1 MNLVNRGFF
10 LFLIEK
16 AKILRIQCEGV
27 KKVQDEEIIERI
39 KKKDYAGL
47 EQLLAVYGDS
57 MLRTIHSV
65 LSQPHEV
72 SERQDVANEVF
83 YEVWQK
89 IAAYQPERSRLIT
102 WLLLIS
108 RSRAI
113 DHKRKLNKRSL
124 EEKPVDEQEL
134 AIEDSPLTKENF
146 LGFIEDLEALD
157 QRIFLLYYFYQES
170 PETIAEQTD
179 LNISAIY
186 NRLSRGRKRLKE
198 RMTIDGF

>member
-1 MNLVNRGFF
+1 M
-10 LFLIEK
+10 
-16 AKILRIQCEGV
+16 

-47 EQLLAVYGDS
+47 EELLAVYGDS

-134 AIEDSPLTKENF
+134 SIEESPLTKENF
-146 LGFIEDLEALD
+146 LCFIEDLEALD

-179 LNISAIY
+179 LNVSAIY

>member
-1 MNLVNRGFF
+1 
-10 LFLIEK
+10 
-16 AKILRIQCEGV
+16 V

-47 EQLLAVYGDS
+47 EELLAVYGDS

-108 RSRAI
+108 RTRAI

-134 AIEDSPLTKENF
+134 AIEESPLTKENF
-146 LGFIEDLEALD
+146 LCFIEDLEALD

-179 LNISAIY
+179 LNVSAIY

>member
-1 MNLVNRGFF
+1 M
-10 LFLIEK
+10 
-16 AKILRIQCEGV
+16 

-47 EQLLAVYGDS
+47 EELLAVYGDS

-134 AIEDSPLTKENF
+134 AIEESPLTKETF
-146 LGFIEDLEALD
+146 LCFIEDLEALD

-179 LNISAIY
+179 LNVSAIY

-198 RMTIDGF
+198 RMNIDGF

>member
-1 MNLVNRGFF
+1 M
-10 LFLIEK
+10 
-16 AKILRIQCEGV
+16 

-47 EQLLAVYGDS
+47 EELLAVYGDS

-108 RSRAI
+108 RSGAI

-134 AIEDSPLTKENF
+134 AIEESPLTKETF

-179 LNISAIY
+179 LNVSAIY

>member
-1 MNLVNRGFF
+1 M
-10 LFLIEK
+10 
-16 AKILRIQCEGV
+16 
-27 KKVQDEEIIERI
+27 QDEEIIERI

-47 EQLLAVYGDS
+47 EELLAVYGDS

-83 YEVWQK
+83 YEVWQN

-134 AIEDSPLTKENF
+134 AIEESPLTKETF

-179 LNISAIY
+179 LNVSAIY

-198 RMTIDGF
+198 RITIDGF

>member
-1 MNLVNRGFF
+1 M
-10 LFLIEK
+10 
-16 AKILRIQCEGV
+16 
-27 KKVQDEEIIERI
+27 QDEEIIERI
-39 KKKDYAGL
+39 KKKDYAAL
-47 EQLLAVYGDS
+47 EELLAVYGDS

-113 DHKRKLNKRSL
+113 DQKRKLNKRSL

-134 AIEDSPLTKENF
+134 AIEESPLTKETF
-146 LGFIEDLEALD
+146 LCFIEDLEALD

-179 LNISAIY
+179 LNVSAIY

>member
-1 MNLVNRGFF
+1 M
-10 LFLIEK
+10 
-16 AKILRIQCEGV
+16 

-47 EQLLAVYGDS
+47 EELLAVYGDS

-134 AIEDSPLTKENF
+134 AIEDSPLTKETF
-146 LGFIEDLEALD
+146 LGFIEELEALD

-179 LNISAIY
+179 LNVSAIY

>member
-1 MNLVNRGFF
+1 M
-10 LFLIEK
+10 
-16 AKILRIQCEGV
+16 
-27 KKVQDEEIIERI
+27 QDEEIIERI

-134 AIEDSPLTKENF
+134 AFEDSPLTKENF

>member
-1 MNLVNRGFF
+1 M
-10 LFLIEK
+10 
-16 AKILRIQCEGV
+16 
-27 KKVQDEEIIERI
+27 QDEEIIERI

-47 EQLLAVYGDS
+47 EELLAVYGDS

-146 LGFIEDLEALD
+146 LCFIEDLEALD

>member
-1 MNLVNRGFF
+1 M
-10 LFLIEK
+10 
-16 AKILRIQCEGV
+16 
-27 KKVQDEEIIERI
+27 QDEEIIERI

-47 EQLLAVYGDS
+47 EELLAVYGDS

-83 YEVWQK
+83 YEVCQK

-113 DHKRKLNKRSL
+113 DQKRKLNKRSL

-134 AIEDSPLTKENF
+134 AIEESPLTKENF
-146 LGFIEDLEALD
+146 LCFIEDLEALD

-179 LNISAIY
+179 LNVSAIY

>member
-1 MNLVNRGFF
+1 
-10 LFLIEK
+10 
-16 AKILRIQCEGV
+16 V

-47 EQLLAVYGDS
+47 EELLAVYGDS

-134 AIEDSPLTKENF
+134 AIEESPLTKENF
-146 LGFIEDLEALD
+146 LCFIEDLEALD

-179 LNISAIY
+179 LNVSAIY

>member
-1 MNLVNRGFF
+1 M
-10 LFLIEK
+10 
-16 AKILRIQCEGV
+16 
-27 KKVQDEEIIERI
+27 QDEEIIERI

-47 EQLLAVYGDS
+47 EELLAVYGDS

-134 AIEDSPLTKENF
+134 AIEDSLLTKENF

>member
-1 MNLVNRGFF
+1 M
-10 LFLIEK
+10 
-16 AKILRIQCEGV
+16 
-27 KKVQDEEIIERI
+27 QDEEIIERI

-47 EQLLAVYGDS
+47 EELLAVYGDS

-113 DHKRKLNKRSL
+113 DQKRKLNKRSL

-157 QRIFLLYYFYQES
+157 QRSFLLYYFYQES

>member
-1 MNLVNRGFF
+1 
-10 LFLIEK
+10 
-16 AKILRIQCEGV
+16 V
-27 KKVQDEEIIERI
+27 KKVQDEEIIKRI
-39 KKKDYAGL
+39 KKKDYVGL
-47 EQLLAVYGDS
+47 EELLAVYGDS

-89 IAAYQPERSRLIT
+89 IAAYQPDRSRLIT

-113 DHKRKLNKRSL
+113 DQKRKLNKRSL

-134 AIEDSPLTKENF
+134 AIEESPLTKENF

-179 LNISAIY
+179 LNVSAIY

>member
-1 MNLVNRGFF
+1 M
-10 LFLIEK
+10 
-16 AKILRIQCEGV
+16 
-27 KKVQDEEIIERI
+27 QDEEIIKRI

-47 EQLLAVYGDS
+47 EELLAVYGDS

-89 IAAYQPERSRLIT
+89 IAAYQPDRSRLIT

-134 AIEDSPLTKENF
+134 AIEESPLTKETF

-179 LNISAIY
+179 LNVSAIY

>member
-1 MNLVNRGFF
+1 M
-10 LFLIEK
+10 
-16 AKILRIQCEGV
+16 

-47 EQLLAVYGDS
+47 EELLAVYGDS

-65 LSQPHEV
+65 LSQPHEM

-89 IAAYQPERSRLIT
+89 IAAYEPERSRLIT

-134 AIEDSPLTKENF
+134 AIEESPLTKENF
-146 LGFIEDLEALD
+146 LCFIEDLEALD

-179 LNISAIY
+179 LNVSAIY

>member
-1 MNLVNRGFF
+1 M
-10 LFLIEK
+10 
-16 AKILRIQCEGV
+16 
-27 KKVQDEEIIERI
+27 QDEEIIERI

-47 EQLLAVYGDS
+47 EELLAVYGDS
-57 MLRTIHSV
+57 MLRTIYSV

-89 IAAYQPERSRLIT
+89 IAAYQPDRSRLIT

-134 AIEDSPLTKENF
+134 AIEESPLTKENF

-179 LNISAIY
+179 LNVSAIY

>member
-1 MNLVNRGFF
+1 M
-10 LFLIEK
+10 
-16 AKILRIQCEGV
+16 
-27 KKVQDEEIIERI
+27 QDEEIIERI

-47 EQLLAVYGDS
+47 EELLDVYGDS

-134 AIEDSPLTKENF
+134 AIEESPLTKETF

-179 LNISAIY
+179 LNVSAIY

>member
-1 MNLVNRGFF
+1 
-10 LFLIEK
+10 
-16 AKILRIQCEGV
+16 
-27 KKVQDEEIIERI
+27 
-39 KKKDYAGL
+39 
-47 EQLLAVYGDS
+47 

-89 IAAYQPERSRLIT
+89 IAAYQPDRSRLIT

-134 AIEDSPLTKENF
+134 AIEESPLTKENF

-179 LNISAIY
+179 LNVSAIY

>member
-1 MNLVNRGFF
+1 M
-10 LFLIEK
+10 
-16 AKILRIQCEGV
+16 
-27 KKVQDEEIIERI
+27 QDEEIIERI

-47 EQLLAVYGDS
+47 EELLAVYGDS

-134 AIEDSPLTKENF
+134 AIEDSPLTKETF

-170 PETIAEQTD
+170 PETIAEQTN
-179 LNISAIY
+179 LNVSAIY

>member
-1 MNLVNRGFF
+1 M
-10 LFLIEK
+10 
-16 AKILRIQCEGV
+16 
-27 KKVQDEEIIERI
+27 QDEEIIERI

-47 EQLLAVYGDS
+47 EELLAVYGDS

-124 EEKPVDEQEL
+124 EEKLVDEQEL

>member
-1 MNLVNRGFF
+1 M
-10 LFLIEK
+10 
-16 AKILRIQCEGV
+16 
-27 KKVQDEEIIERI
+27 QDEEIIKRI

-47 EQLLAVYGDS
+47 EELLAVYGDS

-89 IAAYQPERSRLIT
+89 IAAYQPDRSRLIT
-102 WLLLIS
+102 WLLVIS

-113 DHKRKLNKRSL
+113 DQKRKLNKRSL

-134 AIEDSPLTKENF
+134 AIEESPLTKENF

-179 LNISAIY
+179 LNVSAIY

>member
-1 MNLVNRGFF
+1 M
-10 LFLIEK
+10 
-16 AKILRIQCEGV
+16 
-27 KKVQDEEIIERI
+27 
-39 KKKDYAGL
+39 
-47 EQLLAVYGDS
+47 
-57 MLRTIHSV
+57 
-65 LSQPHEV
+65 
-72 SERQDVANEVF
+72 
-83 YEVWQK
+83 
-89 IAAYQPERSRLIT
+89 
-102 WLLLIS
+102 IS

-134 AIEDSPLTKENF
+134 AIEDSPLTKETF

-179 LNISAIY
+179 LNVSAIY

>member
-1 MNLVNRGFF
+1 M
-10 LFLIEK
+10 
-16 AKILRIQCEGV
+16 
-27 KKVQDEEIIERI
+27 KKVQDEEIIKRI

-47 EQLLAVYGDS
+47 EELLAVYGDS

-89 IAAYQPERSRLIT
+89 IAAYQPDRSRLIT

-134 AIEDSPLTKENF
+134 AIEESPLTKENF

-179 LNISAIY
+179 LNVSAIY

>member
-1 MNLVNRGFF
+1 M
-10 LFLIEK
+10 
-16 AKILRIQCEGV
+16 
-27 KKVQDEEIIERI
+27 QDEEIIERI

-47 EQLLAVYGDS
+47 EELLAVYGDS

-65 LSQPHEV
+65 LPQPHEV

-134 AIEDSPLTKENF
+134 AIEESPLTKETF

-179 LNISAIY
+179 LNVSAIY

>member
-1 MNLVNRGFF
+1 M
-10 LFLIEK
+10 
-16 AKILRIQCEGV
+16 
-27 KKVQDEEIIERI
+27 QDEEIIERI

-157 QRIFLLYYFYQES
+157 QGIFLLYYFYQES

>member
-1 MNLVNRGFF
+1 M
-10 LFLIEK
+10 
-16 AKILRIQCEGV
+16 
-27 KKVQDEEIIERI
+27 
-39 KKKDYAGL
+39 
-47 EQLLAVYGDS
+47 
-57 MLRTIHSV
+57 
-65 LSQPHEV
+65 
-72 SERQDVANEVF
+72 
-83 YEVWQK
+83 
-89 IAAYQPERSRLIT
+89 
-102 WLLLIS
+102 IS

-134 AIEDSPLTKENF
+134 AIEESPLTKETF

-179 LNISAIY
+179 LNVSAIY

>member
-1 MNLVNRGFF
+1 
-10 LFLIEK
+10 
-16 AKILRIQCEGV
+16 V

-39 KKKDYAGL
+39 KKKDYVGL
-47 EQLLAVYGDS
+47 EELLAVYGDS

-89 IAAYQPERSRLIT
+89 IAAYQPDRSRLIT

-134 AIEDSPLTKENF
+134 AIEESPLTKENF

-179 LNISAIY
+179 LNVSAIY

>member
-1 MNLVNRGFF
+1 M
-10 LFLIEK
+10 
-16 AKILRIQCEGV
+16 
-27 KKVQDEEIIERI
+27 QDEEIIERI

-47 EQLLAVYGDS
+47 EELLAVYGDS

-113 DHKRKLNKRSL
+113 DQKRKLNKRSL

-157 QRIFLLYYFYQES
+157 QRIFLLYYFYQGITRNHRRADGLKYLS
-170 PETIAEQTD
+170 NLQSSFPWPQTLKRKD
-179 LNISAIY
+179 DYRWILNS
-186 NRLSRGRKRLKE
+186 
-198 RMTIDGF
+198 

>member
-1 MNLVNRGFF
+1 M
-10 LFLIEK
+10 
-16 AKILRIQCEGV
+16 
-27 KKVQDEEIIERI
+27 QDEEIIERI

-47 EQLLAVYGDS
+47 EELLAVYGDS

-186 NRLSRGRKRLKE
+186 NRLSHGRKRLKE

>member
-1 MNLVNRGFF
+1 
-10 LFLIEK
+10 
-16 AKILRIQCEGV
+16 V

>member
-1 MNLVNRGFF
+1 
-10 LFLIEK
+10 
-16 AKILRIQCEGV
+16 V
-27 KKVQDEEIIERI
+27 KKVQDKEIIERI

-47 EQLLAVYGDS
+47 EELLAVYGDS

-134 AIEDSPLTKENF
+134 AIEESPLTKETF

-179 LNISAIY
+179 LNVSAIY

>member
-1 MNLVNRGFF
+1 M
-10 LFLIEK
+10 
-16 AKILRIQCEGV
+16 
-27 KKVQDEEIIERI
+27 QDEEIIERI

-47 EQLLAVYGDS
+47 EELLAVYGDS

-108 RSRAI
+108 RTRAI

-134 AIEDSPLTKENF
+134 AIEESPLTKETF
-146 LGFIEDLEALD
+146 LCFIEDLEALD

-179 LNISAIY
+179 LNVSAIY

>member
-1 MNLVNRGFF
+1 
-10 LFLIEK
+10 
-16 AKILRIQCEGV
+16 
-27 KKVQDEEIIERI
+27 VQDEEIIERI

-47 EQLLAVYGDS
+47 EELLAVYGDS

-124 EEKPVDEQEL
+124 EEKLVDEQEL

>member
-1 MNLVNRGFF
+1 M
-10 LFLIEK
+10 
-16 AKILRIQCEGV
+16 
-27 KKVQDEEIIERI
+27 
-39 KKKDYAGL
+39 
-47 EQLLAVYGDS
+47 LAVYGDS

-134 AIEDSPLTKENF
+134 AIEDSPLTKETF

-179 LNISAIY
+179 LNVSAIY

>member
-1 MNLVNRGFF
+1 M
-10 LFLIEK
+10 
-16 AKILRIQCEGV
+16 
-27 KKVQDEEIIERI
+27 
-39 KKKDYAGL
+39 
-47 EQLLAVYGDS
+47 
-57 MLRTIHSV
+57 
-65 LSQPHEV
+65 
-72 SERQDVANEVF
+72 
-83 YEVWQK
+83 
-89 IAAYQPERSRLIT
+89 
-102 WLLLIS
+102 IS

-134 AIEDSPLTKENF
+134 AIEESPLTKETF

-170 PETIAEQTD
+170 PETIAEQTN
-179 LNISAIY
+179 LNVSAIY

>member
-1 MNLVNRGFF
+1 M
-10 LFLIEK
+10 
-16 AKILRIQCEGV
+16 
-27 KKVQDEEIIERI
+27 
-39 KKKDYAGL
+39 
-47 EQLLAVYGDS
+47 
-57 MLRTIHSV
+57 
-65 LSQPHEV
+65 
-72 SERQDVANEVF
+72 
-83 YEVWQK
+83 
-89 IAAYQPERSRLIT
+89 
-102 WLLLIS
+102 IS
-108 RSRAI
+108 RSGAI

-134 AIEDSPLTKENF
+134 AIEESPLTKETF

-179 LNISAIY
+179 LNVSAIY

>member
-1 MNLVNRGFF
+1 M
-10 LFLIEK
+10 
-16 AKILRIQCEGV
+16 

-47 EQLLAVYGDS
+47 EELLAVYGDS

-124 EEKPVDEQEL
+124 GEKPVDEQEL
-134 AIEDSPLTKENF
+134 AIEDSPLTKETF

-179 LNISAIY
+179 LNVSAIY

>member
-1 MNLVNRGFF
+1 M
-10 LFLIEK
+10 
-16 AKILRIQCEGV
+16 

-47 EQLLAVYGDS
+47 EELLAVYGDS

-134 AIEDSPLTKENF
+134 AIEESPLTKETF

-179 LNISAIY
+179 LNVSAIY

-198 RMTIDGF
+198 RITIDGF

>member
-1 MNLVNRGFF
+1 M
-10 LFLIEK
+10 
-16 AKILRIQCEGV
+16 
-27 KKVQDEEIIERI
+27 KKVQDKEIIERI

-47 EQLLAVYGDS
+47 EELLAVYGDS

-134 AIEDSPLTKENF
+134 AIEESPLTKETF